1 MGQLG
6 VFKNWE
12 VHDTFRKLGVEFN
25 SPLFNNEILW
35 FGSRELGHGWL
46 LFGSQEIENKDS

>member
-25 SPLFNNEILW
+25 SPLLWILKKKNCSNYYFFFNVDTLIPT
-35 FGSRELGHGWL
+35 S
-46 LFGSQEIENKDS
+46 